1 MNSQVPHLFGS
12 ILYASRMGL
21 SGLSNHYGR
30 RVPSGPGA
38 GRVFAIHSL

>member
-1 MNSQVPHLFGS
+1 MRGRERLRYIS
-12 ILYASRMGL
+12 YALLTGRKGR
-21 SGLSNHYGR
+21 SNQYGR